1 MTNRSGSEPSW
12 ASPAGACQV
21 IPYIE
26 GDGVGHDI
34 WPAAQLVFD
43 AALHKHGK
51 QVTWL
56 PLVAGEQAFRKTGHW
71 LPDET
76 LQAFSRHLVGI
87 KGPLATPIAMGERSV
102 NVSLRRMLDLYVC
115 LRPVR
120 WIPGVPS
127 PVTHPEAVDMVI
139 FRENTEDVYAGFE
152 LQAGSREARSL
163 IVEMRTRF
171 AWDIRADSGIG
182 IKPVSE
188 FASKRLMRAAI
199 EYALRHRRR
208 SVTMVHKGNIQK
220 YTEGAFRDWG
230 YDVVREEYADFAVAA
245 SDCGG
250 DAGDKLLVKDRIADN
265 MLQQILSDPAD
276 FDVVATTNLNG
287 DYLSDALAAQVGGLG
302 IAAGANINFET
313 GRAIFEAVHGTAPDL
328 EGKDLANPS
337 SLLLSGVM
345 MFQHVGWHK
354 VAHDITSALEAT
366 IRDRV
371 VTSDLG
377 RLMPDAKQVSCS
389 TFGRE
394 VADRL

>member
-43 AALHKHGK
+43 AAVRKHGK

-56 PLVAGEQAFRKTGHW
+56 PLIAGEQAYRKTGKW

-76 LQAFSRHLVGI
+76 LHAFSRHLVGI
-87 KGPLATPIAMGERSV
+87 KGPLTTPVAMGERSV
-102 NVSLRRMLDLYVC
+102 NVALRRQLDLYVC

-139 FRENTEDVYAGFE
+139 FRENTEDVYAGLE
-152 LQAGSREARSL
+152 LQAGTREARSL
-163 IVEMRTRF
+163 IVELRTRF
-171 AWDIRADSGIG
+171 AWDIRPDSGIG

-199 EYALRHRRR
+199 EYALRHHRR

-230 YDVVREEYADFAVAA
+230 YEVVREEYADFAVAA

-337 SLLLSGVM
+337 SLILSGVM
-345 MFQHVGWHK
+345 MFDHVGWHK
-354 VAHDITSALEAT
+354 VADDIAVAVERT
-366 IRDRV
+366 IGDRV
-371 VTSDLG
+371 VTSDLA
-377 RLMPDAKQVSCS
+377 RLMPTATRVSCS
-389 TFGRE
+389 EFAQE

>member
-43 AALHKHGK
+43 AAVRKHGK

-56 PLVAGEQAFRKTGHW
+56 PLIAGEQAYRKTGKW

-76 LQAFSRHLVGI
+76 LHAFSRHLVGI
-87 KGPLATPIAMGERSV
+87 KGPLTTPVAMGERSV
-102 NVSLRRMLDLYVC
+102 NVALRRQLDLYVC

-139 FRENTEDVYAGFE
+139 FRENTEDVYAGLE
-152 LQAGSREARSL
+152 LQAGTREARSL
-163 IVEMRTRF
+163 IVELRTRF
-171 AWDIRADSGIG
+171 AWDIRPDSGIG

-199 EYALRHRRR
+199 EYALRHHRR

-230 YDVVREEYADFAVAA
+230 YEVVREEYADFAVAA

-250 DAGDKLLVKDRIADN
+250 DAGDRLLVKDRIADN

-337 SLLLSGVM
+337 SLILSGVM
-345 MFQHVGWHK
+345 MFDHVGWHK
-354 VAHDITSALEAT
+354 VADDIAVAVERT
-366 IRDRV
+366 IGDRV
-371 VTSDLG
+371 VTSDLA
-377 RLMPDAKQVSCS
+377 RLMPTATRVSCS
-389 TFGRE
+389 EFAQE